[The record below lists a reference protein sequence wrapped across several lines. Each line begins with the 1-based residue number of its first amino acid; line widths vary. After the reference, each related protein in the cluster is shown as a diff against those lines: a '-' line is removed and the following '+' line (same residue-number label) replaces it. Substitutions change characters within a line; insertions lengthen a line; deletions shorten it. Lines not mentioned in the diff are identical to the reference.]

1 MVAGKRAKVL
11 GHVCM
16 DMTMIDITDVPEARI
31 GMEVEIFGRN
41 ISIAELAKKSG
52 TITYEMMTGISGR
65 VKRVYI
71 EE

>member
-1 MVAGKRAKVL
+1 
-11 GHVCM
+11 
-16 DMTMIDITDVPEARI
+16 
-31 GMEVEIFGRN
+31 MEVEIFGRN